1 MGLKKYII
9 GSLLLAI
16 MVFGYTFSIASG
28 DFRVQFLDFT
38 LLLPI
43 ALWVILPMVLLLVL
57 TIIHILYY
65 GLKNHFII
73 KAVTKDSQSL
83 IALINKRLQ
92 NETAS
97 FKFQNPNLK
106 EIGSIVEQLD
116 IDVSDSNF
124 SAEDKKMVQI
134 VNQKFSIKSGKYI
147 SSKELKLDKE
157 NPLMIKNI
165 KNRITLDDNFALE
178 VVKSPEKHSQEVIK
192 FAFLKVLESK
202 SITSIKKV
210 VSDIEFDNEMMIK
223 LLKKDSEQKPEFA
236 MTNDLILTL
245 LKKVTLS
252 TQELTTIAKDYT
264 KSMTP
269 DQVIQLFEKLS
280 QEKDEYITVYLYVLA
295 EYEMIDE
302 IRDILVNSAD
312 DEYIPFKA
320 LVDLKDAGKMTYSLD
335 SISYK

>member
-16 MVFGYTFSIASG
+16 IVFGYTFSIASG
-28 DFRVQFLDFT
+28 DFRVQVLDFT

-43 ALWVILPMVLLLVL
+43 ALWVVLPMVLLLIL

-83 IALINKRLQ
+83 ISLINKRLQ

-97 FKFQNPNLK
+97 FKFQNPNIK

-116 IDVSDSNF
+116 IDVTNSNF
-124 SAEDKKMVQI
+124 SAEDKKMAQI
-134 VNQKFSIKSGKYI
+134 VEQKLSIKSGKYI

-157 NPLMIKNI
+157 NPLMIENT
-165 KNRITLDDNFALE
+165 KNRIALDDNFALE
-178 VVKSPEKHSQEVIK
+178 IIKSPEKNSQEIVK
-192 FAFLKVLESK
+192 FAFLKALETK

-210 VSDIEFDNEMMIK
+210 VDNLTFDNEMMIK

-236 MTNDLILTL
+236 MTNDMILSL
-245 LKKVTLS
+245 LKKVSLS
-252 TQELTTIAKDYT
+252 ATELTKIAKDYT

-269 DQVIQLFEKLS
+269 DQVIALFEKLS
-280 QEKDEYITVYLYVLA
+280 QEKDEYLTIYLYVLA

-302 IRDILVNSAD
+302 IRDVLVNSAA

-320 LVDLKDAGKMTYSLD
+320 LVDLKDAGKLTYSLD